1 MTSPDRRSRTP
12 RARDPRTGRTG
23 RDRPGPRGVPDPG
36 LFGPGSVSWRLH
48 GDPVLVMG
56 GLRALMLQSMHPD
69 VVLGFVQN
77 SGYQQDWW
85 GRLNRTAEY
94 VGLTT
99 FGPRDEIEKVA
110 GRVRYAHATFR
121 FTDAVDGRERRLDEP
136 ELLLWVHCALVD
148 SIVHVARRS
157 GLSLTGEDADTYLAE
172 QVRFAELVGL
182 DPDTVPDS
190 EAALAAYMRRMEPV
204 LALEAAGREA
214 ISSLLAPPLRPAV
227 ELATPAR
234 LGWSTLAGIT
244 FATLPPAVLA
254 LFPAAFRAGPTAVPP
269 QAVSAALRTIRMT
282 GQGVRAVV
290 PALRR
295 SPMENQARRRL
306 GIA

>member
-1 MTSPDRRSRTP
+1 MST
-12 RARDPRTGRTG
+12 
-23 RDRPGPRGVPDPG
+23 PDPG
-36 LFGPGSVSWRLH
+36 LFGPGSVTWRLH

-85 GRLNRTAEY
+85 GRLTRTAEY
-94 VGLTT
+94 VALTT
-99 FGPRDEIEKVA
+99 FGPRAEIDRVA
-110 GRVRYAHATFR
+110 ARVRYAHATFR
-121 FTDAVDGRERRLDEP
+121 FADPVDGHERRLDEP

-157 GLSLTGEDADTYLAE
+157 GVRLSGEDADTYLAE

-182 DPDTVPDS
+182 DPATVPAS
-190 EAALAAYMRRMEPV
+190 EAALAAYMRDLEPV
-204 LALEAAGREA
+204 LALDAAGREA
-214 ISSLLAPPLRPAV
+214 ISSLLAPPLRPVV

-234 LGWSTLAGIT
+234 LGWSTLAGLT

-254 LFPAAFRAGPTAVPP
+254 LFPAAFRAGPAALPAPAVD
-269 QAVSAALRTIRMT
+269 AALRTVRLT
-282 GQGVRAVV
+282 GQGVRTLV
-290 PALRR
+290 PSLRY
-295 SPMENQARRRL
+295 SPMETEARQRL

>member
-1 MTSPDRRSRTP
+1 MTTAARRRPP
-12 RARDPRTGRTG
+12 RA
-23 RDRPGPRGVPDPG
+23 DREAGPGPLVVPDPG

-56 GLRALMLQSMHPD
+56 GLRALMLQSMHPE

-77 SGYQQDWW
+77 SGFQQDWW

-99 FGPRDEIEKVA
+99 FGTRAEIDAVA
-110 GRVRYAHATFR
+110 RRVRYGHASFR
-121 FTDAVDGRERRLDEP
+121 FTDTDGQERRLDEP

-157 GLSLTGEDADTYLAE
+157 GMDLSGADADTYLAE

-182 DPDTVPDS
+182 DPATVPDS
-190 EAALAAYMRRMEPV
+190 EAALAAYMVRMEPV

-214 ISSLLAPPLRPAV
+214 ISSLLAPPLRPVV

-234 LGWSTLAGIT
+234 LGWSTLAAIT
-244 FATLPPAVLA
+244 FATLPPAALA
-254 LFPAAFRAGPTAVPP
+254 QFPAAFRAGPAAVPP
-269 QAVSAALRTIRMT
+269 QAVSAALRTIRAT

-295 SPMENQARRRL
+295 SPMENQARERL

>member
-1 MTSPDRRSRTP
+1 MTSPARPRPTSAHRSP
-12 RARDPRTGRTG
+12 W
-23 RDRPGPRGVPDPG
+23 PGPRPVPDPG

-99 FGPRDEIEKVA
+99 FGTRAEIDAVA
-110 GRVRYAHATFR
+110 RRVRYAHATFR
-121 FTDAVDGRERRLDEP
+121 FTDADDGRERRLDEP

-157 GLSLTGEDADTYLAE
+157 GLELTGRDADTYLAE

-182 DPDTVPDS
+182 DPTTVPDS
-190 EAALAAYMRRMEPV
+190 EAALADYMQDMAPV
-204 LALEAAGREA
+204 LRLDAAGKEA
-214 ISSLLAPPLRPAV
+214 ISSLLAPPLRPVV

-254 LFPAAFRAGPTAVPP
+254 LFPAAFRAGPSAVPP
-269 QAVSAALRTIRMT
+269 QAVSAALRTIRLT

-295 SPMENQARRRL
+295 SPMENAARRRL

>member
-1 MTSPDRRSRTP
+1 MTQHLVSTPDRDLDLPSE
-12 RARDPRTGRTG
+12 
-23 RDRPGPRGVPDPG
+23 PDPG
-36 LFGPGSVSWRLH
+36 LFGPGSVTWRLH
-48 GDPVLVMG
+48 GDPVLIMG

-69 VVLGFVQN
+69 VVRGFVQN

-85 GRLNRTAEY
+85 GRLTRTAEY

-99 FGPRDEIEKVA
+99 FGTRAEIDRVA
-110 GRVRYAHATFR
+110 GRVRYGHATFR

-157 GLSLTGEDADTYLAE
+157 GIELDGPDADRYLAE
-172 QVRFAELVGL
+172 QVRFAELVGI
-182 DPDTVPDS
+182 DPATVPDS
-190 EAALAAYMRRMEPV
+190 EAALDGYMRDMEPV
-204 LALEAAGREA
+204 LALEDAGKEA
-214 ISSLLAPPLRPAV
+214 ISSLLAPPLRPLL

-234 LGWSTLAGIT
+234 LGWSSLAAIT

-254 LFPAAFRAGPTAVPP
+254 LFPAAFRAGPAVVGEA
-269 QAVSAALRTIRMT
+269 AVSAALRTVRTT
-282 GQGVRAVV
+282 GQGVRALV

-295 SPMENQARRRL
+295 SPMEVQARQRL